1 MKLLQMGGYDVAC
14 SLALS
19 QADRT
24 RCKSRQDGGYMSDDE
39 QSTKRDRD
47 QFKKKISRNCVCA
60 VQQCKC
66 IFLHAIH
73 TNESSDLGV
82 DDATG

>member
-14 SLALS
+14 SLAPS

-39 QSTKRDRD
+39 QPTKRDRD
-47 QFKKKISRNCVCA
+47 QFKKKIARNCVCI

-66 IFLHAIH
+66 ISACNTHQ
-73 TNESSDLGV
+73 
-82 DDATG
+82 

>member
-14 SLALS
+14 SLAQS

-39 QSTKRDRD
+39 
-47 QFKKKISRNCVCA
+47 
-60 VQQCKC
+60 
-66 IFLHAIH
+66 
-73 TNESSDLGV
+73 
-82 DDATG
+82 

>member
-24 RCKSRQDGGYMSDDE
+24 RCKSRQDGSYMSDDE
-39 QSTKRDRD
+39 QPTKRDCD
-47 QFKKKISRNCVCA
+47 QFKKKTARNCVCA
-60 VQQCKC
+60 PCSNVSV
-66 IFLHAIH
+66 FLHAIH
-73 TNESSDLGV
+73 TNESGDLGV
-82 DDATG
+82 DDAAG